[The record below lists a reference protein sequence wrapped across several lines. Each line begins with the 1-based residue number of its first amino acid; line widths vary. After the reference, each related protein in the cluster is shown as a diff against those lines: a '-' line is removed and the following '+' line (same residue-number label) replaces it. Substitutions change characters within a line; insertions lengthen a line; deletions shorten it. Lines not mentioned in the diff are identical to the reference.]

1 MQREQS
7 ITFRPFR
14 LDLDSERLWC
24 RSDPIA
30 LRPKTF
36 AVLRHLLERAGR
48 LVTKD
53 ELLDAVWP
61 DTSVSD
67 GVPIVCVREL
77 RQALG
82 DRAGAPTFIETV
94 PRRGY
99 RFIGKITT
107 QRPNNHNHNGGH
119 KRPFRSPTK
128 SSLPPSSSA
137 ATVVGRENELAQLQR
152 CWETARRGERQVVF
166 VTGET
171 GIGKTVVV
179 EAFLKAVERQKVWI
193 ARGQCLEYYGAGEA
207 YMPVLDAVGC
217 LCRAVGGDGVLE
229 LLSHYAPT
237 WLAQLPWLLDS
248 AAPAGQQHQ
257 SQRTTSERML
267 REMAEAVEAMSR
279 ERPLILVL
287 EDLQWSDYSTLDL
300 VAFLARRRERGR
312 LLLIGTCRLIEI
324 TSGDHPL
331 RNITQEL
338 RIHRQ
343 GEMLPLPLLPEAAV
357 AAYLTERFPQS
368 AFPSGLARLVH
379 QRTDGNPLFMVNVL
393 DDLVTQGVIAEHDGC
408 WQLKGELAEVDV
420 GVPESI
426 RQMLSKRID
435 MLSPDEQ
442 RVLEAASVAGV
453 EFSTAAVAAGL
464 DVDVVPVEEWC
475 GGLARRNQFLR
486 PGEVGEWPDG
496 TVASHY
502 TFIHALYRQALYQRV
517 TGARRVR
524 FHQRIGERAEAGYGK
539 RAGEQAAELAMH
551 FEQGRDY
558 QRAVSYLQ
566 QAAENAVRRS
576 AFQEAIAHFTKGLE
590 LLNHWPDTPER
601 TRQELALHI
610 AVIGPL
616 MATTGESSPE
626 LERVYA
632 QIGKLSQQLGETAQ
646 PFWVL
651 LGLWLIH
658 LVRGEL
664 PRAYDLGEQ
673 MLAFA
678 QQREDPVFLLWAHF
692 TLGRTL
698 FYRGDLPAALS
709 RLEKALVLYEA
720 QQHPRYMADPK
731 VTSLG
736 VLALTLSGL
745 GYLDQAL
752 QRSAESLVLAREAV
766 HPYGLAVALMHGAGC
781 YILSRD
787 GVAAQRWAEELIEL
801 SREHGL
807 AQYLARGG
815 LFRGGALVEQGQVE
829 EGIAQI
835 RQGLADSRAAG
846 TELGGPA
853 WLVILAKALTRLGRV
868 DEGLCVLQE
877 AEAEM
882 SRHHGRFSEAELYR
896 LKGMLTL
903 QQENQKSKACP
914 ELSRRSRS
922 QKSKIKTDPRP
933 LTPDPHAEAE
943 ACFLKAIEIARRQN
957 AKLFEL
963 RATMSLSRF
972 WQSQGKRTDA
982 QKILAEVYG
991 WFTEGFESVD
1001 LKEAREL
1008 LAELEK

>member
-36 AVLRHLLERAGR
+36 AVLRHLLTHAGR

-67 GVPIVCVREL
+67 VVPIVCVREL

-82 DRAGAPTFIETV
+82 DRAEAPTFIETV

-99 RFIGKITT
+99 RFIGKIST
-107 QRPNNHNHNGGH
+107 QRPHDGGH
-119 KRPFRSPTK
+119 KNPFRSSVK
-128 SSLPPSSSA
+128 SSLLPSSA
-137 ATVVGRENELAQLQR
+137 ATTLVGRENELAQLQR
-152 CWETARRGERQVVF
+152 CWDMTRRGERQVVF

-207 YMPVLDAVGC
+207 YMPVLDAVGR
-217 LCRAVGGDGVLE
+217 LCRAVGGGGVLE
-229 LLSHYAPT
+229 VLSRYAPT

-248 AAPAGQQHQ
+248 STFASQQHQ
-257 SQRTTSERML
+257 PQRTTSERML
-267 REMAEAVEAMSR
+267 REMAEAVEAMSQ
-279 ERPLILVL
+279 ERPLIIVL

-300 VAFLARRRERGR
+300 VTFLARRRERGR
-312 LLLIGTCRLIEI
+312 LLLIGTCRLTEL

-331 RNITQEL
+331 RNVIQEL

-343 GEMLPLPLLPEAAV
+343 GETLSLPLLPEAVV

-368 AFPSGLARLVH
+368 TFPSGLARLIH

-393 DDLVTQGVIAEHDGC
+393 DDLVTQGVIAERDGS
-408 WQLKGELAEVDV
+408 WQLRRELAEVDV

-464 DVDVVPVEEWC
+464 DVDVVQVEEWC

-486 PGEVGEWPDG
+486 PGEGSEWPDG

-524 FHQRIGERAEAGYGK
+524 FHQRIGERAEAGYGE

-616 MATTGESSPE
+616 MVTTGESSPE
-626 LERVYA
+626 LEQVYA

-651 LGLWLIH
+651 VGLWLIH

-664 PRAYDLGEQ
+664 SRAYDLGEQ

-678 QQREDPVFLLWAHF
+678 QQREDPVFLLWAYF

-698 FYRGDLPAALS
+698 FYRGDLTAALS
-709 RLEKALVLYEA
+709 RLEEALVLYEA
-720 QQHPRYMADPK
+720 QQHPRYMGDPK
-731 VTSLG
+731 VTCLG
-736 VLALTLSGL
+736 VLALTLRGL
-745 GYLDQAL
+745 GHLDQAL
-752 QRSAESLVLAREAV
+752 QRSAESLALARAAA
-766 HPYGLAVALMHGAGC
+766 HPYGLAVALTHGAGC
-781 YILSRD
+781 HILSRD
-787 GVAAQRWAEELIEL
+787 GIAAQRWAEELIEL
-801 SREHGL
+801 SQEHGF

-815 LFRGGALVEQGQVE
+815 LLRGGALVEQGQVE

-835 RQGLADSRAAG
+835 RQGLADSRATG
-846 TELGGPA
+846 TDLGVSA
-853 WLVILAKALTRLGRV
+853 WLVILAAALARLGRE
-868 DEGLCVLQE
+868 DEGLHTLNE
-877 AEAEM
+877 AEAGI
-882 SRHHGRFSEAELYR
+882 SCHRGRFYEAELYR
-896 LKGMLTL
+896 LRGELLMAQEIKKQKAKGKTQKKCSVVGAQSSVLSTQPLTL
-903 QQENQKSKACP
+903 STQVEV
-914 ELSRRSRS
+914 EGY
-922 QKSKIKTDPRP
+922 
-933 LTPDPHAEAE
+933 
-943 ACFLKAIEIARRQN
+943 FLRAIEIARRQN

-972 WQSQGKRTDA
+972 WRSQGKQTDA
-982 QKILAEVYG
+982 QRILAEVYG

>member
-1 MQREQS
+1 MQRGQS

-36 AVLRHLLERAGR
+36 AVLRHLLKRAGR

-61 DTSVSD
+61 GTSVSD
-67 GVPIVCVREL
+67 AVPIVCVREL

-82 DRAGAPTFIETV
+82 DQAEAPTFIETV

-99 RFIGKITT
+99 RFIGKISP
-107 QRPNNHNHNGGH
+107 QRPDGMRH
-119 KRPFRSPTK
+119 KSPLRSPAN
-128 SSLPPSSSA
+128 SSLLPSLTA
-137 ATVVGRENELAQLQR
+137 ATLVGRENELAQLQR
-152 CWETARRGERQVVF
+152 CLEAARRGERQVVF

-179 EAFLKAVERQKVWI
+179 ETFLKAVARQKLWI
-193 ARGQCLEYYGAGEA
+193 ACGQCLEYYGVGEA
-207 YMPVLDAVGC
+207 YMPVLDAVGR
-217 LCRAVGGDGVLE
+217 LCRAAGGEGVLE
-229 LLSHYAPT
+229 VLGRYAPT
-237 WLAQLPWLLDS
+237 WLAQIPWLLESS
-248 AAPAGQQHQ
+248 ASAGQQPQ
-257 SQRTTSERML
+257 PQRTTAEHML
-267 REMAEAVEAMSR
+267 REMAEAVEALSN
-279 ERPLILVL
+279 ERPLIIVL

-300 VAFLARRRERGR
+300 IAFLARRRERGR
-312 LLLIGTCRLIEI
+312 LLLIGTCRLTEL
-324 TSGDHPL
+324 TYGDHPL
-331 RNITQEL
+331 RNVIQEL

-343 GEMLPLPLLPEAAV
+343 GETLSLPLLSEAAV

-368 AFPSGLARLVH
+368 AFPSGLARLIH
-379 QRTDGNPLFMVNVL
+379 QRTEGNPLFMVNVL
-393 DDLVTQGVIAEHDGC
+393 DDLVTQGVIAERDGC
-408 WQLKGELAEVDV
+408 WQLRRELAEVEV

-475 GGLARRNQFLR
+475 EGLARRNQFLR

-496 TVASHY
+496 TVAAQY
-502 TFIHALYRQALYQRV
+502 AFIHALYRQALYQRV

-524 FHQRIGERAEAGYGK
+524 FHQRIGERAEAGYGE
-539 RAGEQAAELAMH
+539 RAGEQAGELAMH
-551 FEQGRDY
+551 FAQGRDY

-576 AFQEAIAHFTKGLE
+576 AFQEAIAHFTKGLA
-590 LLNHWPDTPER
+590 LLNHWPDTPAR
-601 TRQELALHI
+601 TRQELSLHI
-610 AVIGPL
+610 TVIGPL
-616 MATTGESSPE
+616 MATKGESSPE
-626 LERVYA
+626 LEQVYA

-646 PFWVL
+646 SFWVL
-651 LGLWLIH
+651 VGLWLIH

-678 QQREDPVFLLWAHF
+678 QQRDDPVFLLWAHH
-692 TLGRTL
+692 TLGATL
-698 FYRGDLPAALS
+698 LHRGDLAAALS
-709 RLEKALVLYEA
+709 HLEEALVLYEA

-731 VTSLG
+731 VACLG
-736 VLALTLSGL
+736 FLALTRCGL

-752 QRSAESLVLAREAV
+752 QRSVESLALVREAV
-766 HPYGLAVALMHGAGC
+766 HPYGIAVALTYGAELS
-781 YILSRD
+781 ILRRD
-787 GVAAQRWAEELIEL
+787 GAAAQRGAEELIEL
-801 SREHGL
+801 SQEHGL
-807 AQYLARGG
+807 AQYLARGV
-815 LFRGGALVEQGQVE
+815 LLRGGALVEQGQIE

-835 RQGLADSRAAG
+835 HQGLADTRATGA
-846 TELGGPA
+846 ELGVPA
-853 WLVILAKALTRLGRV
+853 WLVMLAAALTRLGRV
-868 DEGLCVLQE
+868 DEGLRTLNE
-877 AEAEM
+877 AEAGIT
-882 SRHHGRFSEAELYR
+882 RDRGQLYEAELYR
-896 LKGMLTL
+896 LKGTLTL
-903 QQENQKSKACP
+903 QQE
-914 ELSRRSRS
+914 S
-922 QKSKIKTDPRP
+922 QKAKIKSQKAKIKTDPRSP
-933 LTPDPHAEAE
+933 TPDPHAEAE

-963 RATMSLSRF
+963 RATLSLSRF
-972 WQSQGKRTDA
+972 WQHQGKRADA
-982 QKILAEVYG
+982 RRILAEVYG

-1001 LKEAREL
+1001 LKEAREF
-1008 LAELEK
+1008 LAELEG